1 MIHTAGR
8 AIRRSPQPPTQ
19 ESQEI
24 VMSKT
29 ATMPKTAANDDTA
42 LGELLFHALKD
53 IYYAEKKVYK
63 ALPKMIRAA
72 SDKRLS
78 EALTGHRE
86 ETAEQIERL
95 EKIFGMLGKKP
106 KAERCDAI
114 DGILEEGE
122 GLLEDF
128 AKTPAGDAAIIFSC
142 QAVEHYEITRYGSMA
157 AFARQLGHDEVAAV
171 LDDILAEEKDADDKL
186 SSIAEAAANS
196 KAA

>member
-1 MIHTAGR
+1 
-8 AIRRSPQPPTQ
+8 
-19 ESQEI
+19 
-24 VMSKT
+24 MSKT
-29 ATMPKTAANDDTA
+29 ATMPKTAAMPKSAAMPKDAAMPKNAMMPKAAANDDTA
-42 LGELLFHALKD
+42 LEELLLHALKD

-72 SDKRLS
+72 SDKGLS
-78 EALTGHRE
+78 EALSDHRE

-95 EKIFGMLGKKP
+95 EKVFGMLGKKP

-128 AKTPAGDAAIIFSC
+128 GKTPAGDAAIIFSC

-157 AFARQLGHDEVAAV
+157 TFARQLGHDEVAAV
-171 LDDILAEEKDADDKL
+171 LDDILAEEKDADEKL
-186 SSIAEAAANS
+186 SSLAEASANG